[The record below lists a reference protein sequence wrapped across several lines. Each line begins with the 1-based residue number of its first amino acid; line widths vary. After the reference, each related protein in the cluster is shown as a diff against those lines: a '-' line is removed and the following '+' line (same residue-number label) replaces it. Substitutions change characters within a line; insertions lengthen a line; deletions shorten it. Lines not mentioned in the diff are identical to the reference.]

1 MSYDLKNVHSILRL
15 HQIEKVI
22 EYANNFLNIDVY
34 FVSPDGFEESGLY
47 VAPEGVERGSITI
60 VDNLYGIPTL
70 ITILHELGHHIDFLK
85 RGYVEEEEE
94 AYHFYPEKR
103 GESCPVKYRD
113 LIFHVENEANRHAY
127 EISQYL
133 DLKIPLFSF
142 IKDVIYQRECLDYD
156 LKFGSTTKE
165 IRREM
170 WRIANKKAKYLMR
183 YRNPV
188 SRLFA
193 TK

>member
-1 MSYDLKNVHSILRL
+1 MNYDLKYVDSILRL
-15 HQIEKVI
+15 HQIDKI
-22 EYANNFLNIDVY
+22 IDYANNFLNIDVY
-34 FVSPDGFEESGLY
+34 FVDPKSFDDSGEY

-60 VDNLYGIPTL
+60 VDNLRGIPTIL
-70 ITILHELGHHIDFLK
+70 TLLHELGHHIDFLK
-85 RGYVEEEEE
+85 RGYVEEEEY
-94 AYHFYPEKR
+94 AYGFYPEKR

-113 LIFHVENEANRHAY
+113 LIKHVEDEANRHSY

-133 DLKIPLFSF
+133 DIKIPLFSF
-142 IKDVIYQRECLDYD
+142 IKDVIYQRECLDYS

-170 WRIANKKAKYLMR
+170 WRIATKKAKYQMR
-183 YRNPV
+183 YQNPV